1 MSGTVFKSL
10 LLLCFTAL
18 CACTKPNSAPV
29 ERKPGPAPVTQKSDD
44 TWKADFP
51 AHWWKA
57 VPREEA
63 KSWEIL
69 PQDAGYKEV
78 VLSKRNE
85 LGLLSN
91 FSETSFV
98 YRGVCYPTVEAYWQM
113 MKFPENADD
122 PRWSWA
128 KNWKYTRAQVSQLNG
143 YAAKS
148 AGGYANFLME
158 KNEANWVTFEG
169 KVLPFATKEP
179 GEHYRL
185 IWEALIEKLRQNPK
199 VLEVLLATKD
209 LKLLPDHGV
218 SERSPRE
225 WHYYLLWMDIRDL
238 LQAGV
243 LPLETHEDLSLKT
256 CKGLNK

>member
-1 MSGTVFKSL
+1 MKAFWISL
-10 LLLCFTAL
+10 LLLPTVL
-18 CACTKPNSAPV
+18 VMGCTKPNSAVVPQT
-29 ERKPGPAPVTQKSDD
+29 PITPANQTDD
-44 TWKADFP
+44 SWKNDFP
-51 AHWWKA
+51 AHWWKE

-91 FSETSFV
+91 FTETPFV
-98 YRGVCYPTVEAYWQM
+98 FHGVCYPTVEAFWQM
-113 MKFPENADD
+113 MKYPETEND
-122 PRWSWA
+122 PRWKWA
-128 KNWKYTRAQVSQLNG
+128 KNWKYTREQVSQMNG

-169 KVLPFATKEP
+169 KVIPFATKEP
-179 GEHYRL
+179 QEHYQL
-185 IWEALIEKLRQNPK
+185 IFEALTEKLRQNPR
-199 VLEVLLATKD
+199 VLEVVLATKD

-225 WHYYLLWMDIRDL
+225 WHYYLLWMDIREMVKQGQL
-238 LQAGV
+238 S
-243 LPLETHEDLSLKT
+243 LETSEDLSLKT
-256 CKGLNK
+256 CKARNY

>member
-1 MSGTVFKSL
+1 MAKTMFISLFALLAAVLVSCSSDKDNKTVQVQP
-10 LLLCFTAL
+10 A
-18 CACTKPNSAPV
+18 TK
-29 ERKPGPAPVTQKSDD
+29 TDD
-44 TWKADFP
+44 TWKAPYP

-57 VPREEA
+57 VPKEEA

-69 PQDAGYKEV
+69 PQEAGYMEV

-91 FSETSFV
+91 FAESSFV
-98 YRGVCYPTVEAYWQM
+98 FHGVCYPTVEAFWQM
-113 MKFPENADD
+113 MKYPETEND

-128 KNWKYTRAQVSQLNG
+128 KKWKYTRAQVSQMNG

-158 KNEANWVTFEG
+158 KNDANWVTFEG
-169 KVLPFATKEP
+169 KTFPFAVKEP
-179 GEHYRL
+179 AEHYQL
-185 IWEALIEKLRQNPK
+185 IFEALVEKLRQNPDVQD
-199 VLEVLLATKD
+199 VLKKTSG

-225 WHYYLLWMDIRDL
+225 WHYYLLWMDIREQL
-238 LQAGV
+238 NNNQLS
-243 LPLETHEDLSLKT
+243 LETSEDLSLKT
-256 CKGLNK
+256 CKGFNK